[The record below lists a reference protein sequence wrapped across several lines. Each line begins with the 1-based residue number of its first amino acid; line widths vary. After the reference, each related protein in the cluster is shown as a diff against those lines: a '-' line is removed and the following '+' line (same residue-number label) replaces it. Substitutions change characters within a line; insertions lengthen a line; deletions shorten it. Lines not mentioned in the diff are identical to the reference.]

1 MEVHHHSHT
10 QRKKWTHYFWEFL
23 MLFLAVFCGF
33 LAEYQLEHTIE
44 NQREKKFAETLY
56 EDLKADTA
64 LLATAVNERR
74 FIVSRIDSFRML
86 VHTKAIDE
94 IPSGT
99 WYYFGRFGTRNPIIE
114 IQDATLQQLI
124 SSGGLRY
131 FRKQNVAYAIS
142 QYDQSIR
149 EMKTT
154 FAFQDLMY
162 NEMTKTRNRIFDAW
176 YFDEIMDLTISGEKI
191 DSFKQRSFPLLSN
204 KQEDFIEYANLCQLR
219 SYNTKY
225 ALERVQR
232 AAGRAG
238 NLIVLLKR
246 EYRLK

>member
-1 MEVHHHSHT
+1 MEVHQHT
-10 QRKKWTHYFWEFL
+10 HTPRKKWTHYFWEFL

-44 NQREKKFAETLY
+44 NQREKKYAETLY
-56 EDLKADTA
+56 ADLKADTT
-64 LLATAVNERR
+64 LLATAINERL
-74 FIVSRIDSFRML
+74 FIVSRIDTFRML
-86 VHTKAIDE
+86 VHTKAVNE

-99 WYYFGRFGTRNPIIE
+99 WYYYGRFGTRNPIVE

-162 NEMTKTRNRIFDAW
+162 NELTTARNKIFDAW
-176 YFDEIMDLTISGEKI
+176 YLDEIMQLTISRKKI
-191 DSFKQRSFPLLSN
+191 DSFKLGSPPLLTTR
-204 KQEDFIEYANLCQLR
+204 QEDFIQYANLCQLR
-219 SYNTKY
+219 SYNTRY
-225 ALERVQR
+225 SLERVER
-232 AAGRAG
+232 AAARAK
-238 NLIVLLKR
+238 NLIVLLKK